1 MHSIYRY
8 ILCTIFTSLVFCQ
21 TLDIETLER
30 LVVDGNPYLAA
41 GLQLIEAQSGK
52 LEQSR
57 KLPNPVL
64 EFESGNGSDPET
76 TGMLSQTIPLGW

>member
-1 MHSIYRY
+1 MRTIYRY
-8 ILCTIFTSLVFCQ
+8 ILCTILTSLALSQ
-21 TLDIETLER
+21 QLDIERLER
-30 LVVDGNPYLAA
+30 LVIDGNPHLAA
-41 GLQLIEAQSGK
+41 GSKQIESKLGL

>member
-1 MHSIYRY
+1 MQSFYRY

-21 TLDIETLER
+21 TLDIGTLER
-30 LVVDGNPYLAA
+30 LVVDYNPKLAA
-41 GLQLIEAQSGK
+41 GLKYKDSQAGL